1 MPLGAQLDSARTEL
15 LVKLNGTLAPGMVMG
30 SSVRDVQITE
40 VSTTPTGIVVRAK
53 LTGQSGVWI
62 Q

>member
-1 MPLGAQLDSARTEL
+1 
-15 LVKLNGTLAPGMVMG
+15 
-30 SSVRDVQITE
+30 VREVQIVE